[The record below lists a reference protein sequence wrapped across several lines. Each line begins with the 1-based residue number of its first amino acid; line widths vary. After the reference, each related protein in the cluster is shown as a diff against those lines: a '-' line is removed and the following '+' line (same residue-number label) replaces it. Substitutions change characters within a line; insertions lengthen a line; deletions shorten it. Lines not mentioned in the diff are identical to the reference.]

1 MPDLPSIADLWRDGG
16 GGTMDADWKTT
27 DLCDAHGSEL
37 AIAAPLLRSFGG
49 RRRSCG
55 SIATL
60 HCFEDSSLVREWL
73 GEPGGGR
80 VLVVAPAAMSF
91 FRAARPRT
99 TN

>member
-1 MPDLPSIADLWRDGG
+1 MSFLPRITDPRRDDRSS
-16 GGTMDADWKTT
+16 TIDADWKTT

-99 TN
+99 SN